1 MADPV
6 NKIVKEIPFAELVYK
21 AALAIAEG
29 QTALDFNS
37 VRTAQTLAGTMLPA
51 DSVVLALVETV
62 DANGNIVDVETLTNT
77 HEMSLLAYGIEPT
90 FYEFSETVI
99 DLRFWVR
106 YYVRQYQVES
116 DTKFTKDVS
125 SSWKNSYKKYGGGGG
140 LSLNLGIFKIGGG
153 GGGSKT
159 VAEGK
164 YDVELQT
171 TSHTAYES
179 QAMGLDAAASCR
191 LRTTLRPKPPGP
203 RAVPEIVVQPQTPPP

>member
-6 NKIVKEIPFAELVYK
+6 NRIVKEIPFAELVYK
-21 AALAIAEG
+21 AALAIADG

-37 VRTAQTLAGTMLPA
+37 VRTAQTLAGTMLPK

-62 DANGNIVDVETLTNT
+62 DADGNIVDVETLTNT

-99 DLRFWVR
+99 DLKYWVR
-106 YYVRQYQVES
+106 FYVRQYNVES
-116 DTKFTKDVS
+116 DTKFTRDVS
-125 SSWKNSYKKYGGGGG
+125 SSYETSRTKYGGGGG
-140 LSLNLGIFKIGGG
+140 LSLNLGFFKIGGG

-159 VAEGK
+159 KASGK
-164 YDVELQT
+164 YDVELQV

-179 QAMGLDAAASCR
+179 QAYGLDAAASCR
-191 LRTTLRPKPPGP
+191 LTTTLRPKPPAP
-203 RAVPEIVVQPQTPPP
+203 RAVPEIVVQPQA